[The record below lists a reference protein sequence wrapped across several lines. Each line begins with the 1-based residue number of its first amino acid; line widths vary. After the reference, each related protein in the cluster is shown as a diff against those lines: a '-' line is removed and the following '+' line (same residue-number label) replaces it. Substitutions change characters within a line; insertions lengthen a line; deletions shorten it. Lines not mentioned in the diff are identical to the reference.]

1 MIPRFASVTPGFI
14 AKGSCNIVKDSCNLV
29 KDSCNLVK
37 DSCNLVKDSCNIV
50 KDSCSL
56 VKDSRKLKLHL
67 VKTSQCLV
75 FTSYLSL
82 AAFSSPSQAQD
93 SVQEAKSPGSSAE
106 QSLLIKPIERKFP
119 ADTLYALLV
128 AEVAGSRQQYDI
140 ALNNYVQQ
148 AKQTRDPQVAA
159 RATMIARYLN
169 NMDTALAMSL
179 LWLDAAP
186 KDKDALAN
194 TSLMLMQAGRLQEA
208 FEVSRRLKVQ
218 GGEPLFQNIAANA
231 TSLNPGQRE
240 HLLQSYRNLL
250 QRYSDDEQLMV
261 GIGLLLQQQKSFDG
275 AMEITRRALKLYPRS
290 IPAAALEANLLHELK
305 RDDEAI
311 AKMGAL
317 LIMYPDNTSLRNQYA
332 HILTRYDMALAQQ
345 QFAILADQLPNDAS
359 VILSLGIVAM
369 ERKDYKVANKAFER
383 LLDFDQHA
391 STAHYYL
398 GQMAEARKNW
408 PDAIYN
414 YLQVEQGNDFLPA
427 TISLLDIFI
436 RKGDFLSAQQ
446 HMARVRNRFPDRAE
460 SLYLLHAQA
469 LLKHNYAS
477 EAEALFNEALQ
488 NNPNSTQLLF
498 ARAMFYNKRHQTA
511 ETERDLNR
519 ILQLEPDNAVALN
532 SLGYLLAD
540 NKQRYSEAKVLLS
553 KALSLKPNDPVI
565 IDSLGWLHFRTGN
578 YPEALQ
584 ELRRAYSLSPDSA
597 IAAHLGEVL
606 WVTGSF
612 GEARQIW
619 QEGVQ
624 QAPDDNTI
632 PATMKRLKAN

>member
-1 MIPRFASVTPGFI
+1 MIARLTSVSTELI
-14 AKGSCNIVKDSCNLV
+14 A
-29 KDSCNLVK
+29 
-37 DSCNLVKDSCNIV
+37 
-50 KDSCSL
+50 
-56 VKDSRKLKLHL
+56 KDSRNLKLHL

-75 FTSYLSL
+75 LSSCLSL
-82 AAFSSPSQAQD
+82 ATFSGAPAQAQD
-93 SVQEAKSPGSSAE
+93 TVQEATTPGTAAE
-106 QSLLIKPIERKFP
+106 QSLLIRPPERKFP

-128 AEVAGSRQQYDI
+128 AEVAGSRQQYNV

-169 NMDTALAMSL
+169 DTNTALAMSL
-179 LWLDAAP
+179 LWLDSAP

-208 FEVSRRLKVQ
+208 FEVSRRIKLQ

-231 TSLNPGQRE
+231 TPLNPVQRE

-250 QRYSDDEQLMV
+250 QRYSDDEQLLV
-261 GIGLLLQQQKSFDG
+261 GIGLLLQQQKSFTE
-275 AMEITRRALKLYPRS
+275 AMDITRRALKLHPRS

-345 QFAILADQLPNDAS
+345 QFVILAEQLPNDPSAT
-359 VILSLGIVAM
+359 LSLGIVAM

-383 LLDFDQHA
+383 LLDFDQH
-391 STAHYYL
+391 SSSAHYYL

-408 PDAIYN
+408 PEAIYN

-446 HMARVRNRFPDRAE
+446 HMTRVRNRFPDQAE
-460 SLYLLHAQA
+460 SLYLLHSQA
-469 LLKHNYAS
+469 LLKHNYPN
-477 EAEALFNEALQ
+477 EAEALLNEALQ
-488 NNPNSTQLLF
+488 ANANSTQLLF
-498 ARAMFYNKRHQTA
+498 ARAMLYNKRHQLA
-511 ETERDLNR
+511 ETEQDLNR

-532 SLGYLLAD
+532 SLGYLLTD
-540 NKQRYSEAKVLLS
+540 NKQRYGEAELLLN
-553 KALSLKPNDPVI
+553 KALALKPNDPVI

-578 YPEALQ
+578 YPEALLQ
-584 ELRRAYSLSPDSA
+584 LRRAYSISPDPA

-612 GEARQIW
+612 TEARQIW
-619 QEGVQ
+619 QEGLL
-624 QAPDDNTI
+624 QAPADSAI
-632 PATMKRLKAN
+632 PTAKKRLKAN